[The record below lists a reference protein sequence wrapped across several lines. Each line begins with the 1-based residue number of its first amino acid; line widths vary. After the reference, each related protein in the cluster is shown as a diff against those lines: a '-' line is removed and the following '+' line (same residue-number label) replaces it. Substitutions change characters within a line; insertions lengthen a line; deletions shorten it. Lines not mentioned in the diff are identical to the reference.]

1 MGIISDA
8 VTALEDWFKDVLAS
22 GIEGSIRTT
31 SELLSNSLN
40 NADDTGV
47 NPLFGQFLGSP
58 ESFTGSTS
66 GTGTPVWTTIH
77 TLSDNVIV
85 PIAGFI
91 LCIVVIHDLLQA
103 VMGGNNFRDFDDS
116 IFIKWI
122 LKTFCGILL
131 ISNVFDITTAIFA
144 FGTQAV
150 ANGLSTIFPTG
161 TGLISSDLIDS
172 ADFHTSL
179 ISLDVGTLVVTLII
193 SFVILIVTFVL
204 LGAIII
210 VLASRIIEVFM
221 YLSISP
227 IPMATMMNNDW
238 GQIGKNWLRNIF
250 ALAFQGF
257 FIVVALAIFKAL
269 FTNALTTMMSGESGD
284 VIMTMAILLGFIV
297 AFIFTIFR
305 SSSISKSVFSAH

>member
-8 VTALEDWFKDVLAS
+8 VTALEDWFKNVLAG
-22 GIEGSIRTT
+22 GIEGSIKATND
-31 SELLSNSLN
+31 LLANSLN
-40 NADDTGV
+40 NADNTGV
-47 NPLFGQFLGSP
+47 NPIFGQFLNSP

-66 GTGTPVWTTIH
+66 GGGTPIWTTIH

-91 LCIVVIHDLLQA
+91 LCIVVLNDLIQT
-103 VMGGNNFRDFDDS
+103 VMAGNNFRDFDDS
-116 IFIKWI
+116 IFVKWI
-122 LKTFCGILL
+122 IKTFCGILL
-131 ISNVFDITTAIFA
+131 IANVFDIATGIFT

-150 ANGLSTIFPTG
+150 ISGLTTIFPSG
-161 TGLISSDLIDS
+161 ENLISSDLIDS
-172 ADFHTSL
+172 ADFHDAL
-179 ISLDVGTLVVTLII
+179 INLDVGTLIVTLII
-193 SFVILIVTFVL
+193 SFVIVIVTFVL

-221 YLSISP
+221 YLSIAP
-227 IPMATMMNNDW
+227 IPMATMMNSDW
-238 GQIGKNWLRNIF
+238 GQIGKNWLRNIL

-257 FIVVALAIFKAL
+257 FIVVTLALFKAL
-269 FTNALTTMMSGESGD
+269 FSNALSTMMNGESGD